1 MNENKRKL
9 DFFHEFIDAVEQKG
23 RVAGSRQT
31 PFLQEVLPY
40 INSEDEPA
48 IIYFGKKE
56 AKIQLNGYL
65 YQEESNTLN
74 LYVVEYEPFIEENE
88 LPEATMTS
96 LKEYANKAKR
106 FYTNAE
112 TIFKLADRAR
122 EEYDVSKMIVDKKS
136 EIEEVN
142 IYVITS
148 KFYISNKP
156 IDLGI
161 PGVETVNVH
170 IWDMDRIFKLSEAE
184 QGIREF
190 DIHFESEYGEALE
203 MMAVPKSDNEAGVID
218 CYIGVIP
225 AKLLAKLYDDWGPKL
240 VERNVRSFLQ
250 ARGGTNKGI
259 RDTLKD
265 PEQRELFVAYNNG
278 ISSVA
283 KAGDIEQVGDSNL
296 YKISTLTSWQIV
308 NGGQTTASIHAA
320 YKNDVNLDGV
330 YVQAKLTILNVS
342 EEAIKEQN
350 LQTDRHALED
360 EMIAKISEY
369 ANTQNKIN
377 KSDLLANTRFMADL
391 EKLSRNVWIPTQDNR
406 KEETK
411 WYFER
416 ARGQYM
422 VDIGRRSKG
431 KEQTAFKKMYPKENV
446 ITKVE
451 MAKYFMSWDG
461 YPHVSSKGGEEAFKR
476 FMDLNSQYWKQS
488 SVTNDEGEITKSI
501 QNIDSDYYKQLIA
514 RKIINSFVTRIVES
528 MNLKGYRANVIY
540 YSVAM
545 LNYLYGKEIDLM
557 EVWNQQTLSDKWED
571 VVRTIA
577 NNALNYLRESA
588 GDQNVTQWA
597 KKEDCWI
604 GFKKES
610 AAVLSGMI

>member
-1 MNENKRKL
+1 MNETKRKL
-9 DFFHEFIDAVEQKG
+9 DFFYEFMDSVEQKG
-23 RVAGSRQT
+23 RVLGSRQT
-31 PFLQEVLPY
+31 PFLQEILPF

-48 IIYFGKKE
+48 IIYFGNKE
-56 AKIQLNGYL
+56 SKIQLNGYL
-65 YQEESNTLN
+65 YESDINTLS
-74 LYVVEYEPFIEENE
+74 LYVVEYDPFTVEDE
-88 LPEATMTS
+88 LPVTSMTS
-96 LKEYANKAKR
+96 LKEFANKAKR
-106 FYTNAE
+106 FFTQSE
-112 TIFKLADRAR
+112 TILQLADRSM
-122 EEYDVSKMIVDKKS
+122 EYFDLAKMIVDKKD
-136 EIEEVN
+136 EIEEIN
-142 IYVITS
+142 IYVVTS
-148 KFYISNKP
+148 KFYQTNKP
-156 IDLGI
+156 IDLNI
-161 PGVETVNVH
+161 PGIETVNVH
-170 IWDMDRIFKLSEAE
+170 VWDMDRIFKLSEAE

-190 DIHFESEYGEALE
+190 DINFELEYDGALE
-203 MMAVPKSDNEAGVID
+203 MMHVPNITENGQID

-265 PEQRELFVAYNNG
+265 VKQRELFVAYNNG

-283 KAGDIEQVGDSNL
+283 KAGDIQQVGDTSL
-296 YKISTLTSWQIV
+296 YKINTLTSWQIV
-308 NGGQTTASIHAA
+308 NGGQTTASIHQA

-330 YVQAKLTILNVS
+330 YVQAKLTILNVQ
-342 EEAIKEQN
+342 EEKADN
-350 LQTDRHALED
+350 LENLDRHALED

-377 KSDLLANTRFMADL
+377 KSDLLANTRFMSDC

-422 VDIGRRSKG
+422 VDISRRSKG
-431 KEQTAFKKMYPKENV
+431 KEQTAFKKIYPKENV

-451 MAKYFMSWDG
+451 MAKYFMSWEG
-461 YPHVSSKGGEEAFKR
+461 YPYVSSKGGEEAFKR

-488 SVTNDEGEITKSI
+488 SVTNDEGDVTKSI
-501 QNIDSDYYKQLIA
+501 LNIDSDYYKKLIA
-514 RKIINSFVTRIVES
+514 RRIINAFVSFIVES

-540 YSVAM
+540 YTVAM
-545 LNYLYGKEIDLM
+545 LKFLYGEEINLM
-557 EVWNQQTLSDKWED
+557 EVWEQQALSKKWED
-571 VVRTIA
+571 IIRVIA
-577 NNALNYLRESA
+577 NNALNYLRDSA

-597 KKEDCWI
+597 KKEDCWK
-604 GFKKES
+604 GFIKES
-610 AAVLSGMI
+610 ATTLSGLI

>member
-1 MNENKRKL
+1 MNETKRKL
-9 DFFHEFIDAVEQKG
+9 DYYNEFIDTVEQKG
-23 RVAGSRQT
+23 RVLGSRQT

-48 IIYFGKKE
+48 LIFFSKKE
-56 AKIQLNGYL
+56 TKIQLNGYL
-65 YQEESNTLN
+65 FQEENNTLS
-74 LYVVEYEPFIEENE
+74 LYVVEYEPFLEEDE
-88 LPEATMTS
+88 LPVANMTS

-112 TIFKLADRAR
+112 SILQFADRSM
-122 EEYDVSKMIVDKKS
+122 EYHDVTKMIVDKRD

-142 IYVITS
+142 IFVITS
-148 KFYISNKP
+148 KFYLSNKP
-156 IDLGI
+156 IDLII

-170 IWDMDRIFKLSEAE
+170 VWDMDRIFKLSEAE

-190 DIHFESEYGEALE
+190 DIHFKSEYGLALQ
-203 MMAVPKSDNEAGVID
+203 MMQVPNNMKQGLID

-259 RDTLKD
+259 RDTLKV
-265 PEQRELFVAYNNG
+265 ESQRELFVAYNNG

-283 KAGDIEQVGDSNL
+283 KAGDIEQIGDTNL
-296 YKISTLTSWQIV
+296 YKINTLTSWQIV
-308 NGGQTTASIHAA
+308 NGGQTTASIHQA
-320 YKNDVNLDGV
+320 YKNDIDLEGV
-330 YVQAKLTILNVS
+330 YIQAKLTILNVP
-342 EEAIKEQN
+342 EEIENIDVQM
-350 LQTDRHALED
+350 DRHALED

-377 KSDLLANTRFMADL
+377 KSDLLANTRFMSDL

-406 KEETK
+406 KEESK

-422 VDIGRRSKG
+422 VDISRRSKG
-431 KEQTAFKKMYPKENV
+431 KEQTAFKKIYPKENV

-451 MAKYFMSWDG
+451 MAKYFMSWEG
-461 YPHVSSKGGEEAFKR
+461 FPHVSSKGGEEAFKR

-488 SVTNDEGEITKSI
+488 SVTNDEGEVTKSI
-501 QNIDSDYYKQLIA
+501 LNIDSDYYKKLIA
-514 RKIINSFVTRIVES
+514 RRIINAFITRIVES

-540 YSVAM
+540 YTVAM
-545 LNYLYGKEIDLM
+545 LSHLYYEEINLM
-557 EVWNQQTLSDKWED
+557 EIWQQQALSEKWED
-571 VVRTIA
+571 IVRTIA

-597 KKEDCWI
+597 KKEDCWK
-604 GFKKES
+604 GFIKES
-610 AAVLSGMI
+610 AVVLSGMV

>member
-1 MNENKRKL
+1 MNETKRKR
-9 DFFHEFIDAVEQKG
+9 DFFNDFIDNVEQKG
-23 RVAGSRQT
+23 RVIGSRQT
-31 PFLQEVLPY
+31 PFLQEVLPF

-56 AKIQLNGYL
+56 SSIQLNGYL
-65 YQEESNTLN
+65 FLEDINTLN
-74 LYVVEYEPFIEENE
+74 LYVVEYEPFFEEGE
-88 LPEATMTS
+88 LPVASMTS

-112 TIFKLADRAR
+112 GILYLSDRSM
-122 EEYDVSKMIVDKKS
+122 EYYDVTRMILDKKD

-148 KFYISNKP
+148 KFYLSNKP
-156 IDLGI
+156 IDLTI

-184 QGIREF
+184 QGIQEF
-190 DIHFESEYGEALE
+190 DIHFESEYGEALQ
-203 MMAVPKSDNEAGVID
+203 MMHVPNKTIKGLIECYVGV
-218 CYIGVIP
+218 VP

-265 PEQRELFVAYNNG
+265 TQQRELFIAYNNG

-283 KAGDIEQVGDSNL
+283 KAGDIEQIGESNL
-296 YKISTLTSWQIV
+296 YEVKKLTSWQIV
-308 NGGQTTASIHAA
+308 NGGQTTASIHQA
-320 YKNDVNLDGV
+320 YKNDVDLEGV
-330 YVQAKLTILNVS
+330 YIQAKLTIINVP
-342 EEAIKEQN
+342 EIRENNEPQLDK
-350 LQTDRHALED
+350 LALED

-377 KSDLLANTRFMADL
+377 KSDLLANTRFMSDV
-391 EKLSRNVWIPTQDNR
+391 EKHSRNVWIPTQDNR
-406 KEETK
+406 KEESK

-422 VDIGRRSKG
+422 VDISRRSKG
-431 KEQTAFKKMYPKENV
+431 REQTAFKKMYPSDKV

-451 MAKYFMSWDG
+451 MAKYFMSWEG
-461 YPHVSSKGGEEAFKR
+461 YPYVSSKGGEEAFKR
-476 FMDLNSQYWKQS
+476 FMDMNSQYWKQS
-488 SVTNDEGEITKSI
+488 AVTNDEGEVTKSFL
-501 QNIDSDYYKQLIA
+501 NVDSDYYKQLIS
-514 RKIINSFVTRIVES
+514 RRIINIFVTRIVES

-540 YSVAM
+540 FTVAM
-545 LNYLYGKEIDLM
+545 LSHLYGKEINLLEIWRQQDLS
-557 EVWNQQTLSDKWED
+557 NKWED

-577 NNALNYLRESA
+577 NNALNYLKESA

-597 KKEDCWI
+597 KKEDCWR
-604 GFKKES
+604 GFIKES
-610 AAVLSGMI
+610 AVVLSGMV

>member
-1 MNENKRKL
+1 MNETKRKL
-9 DFFHEFIDAVEQKG
+9 DFFNEFIDTVELKG
-23 RVAGSRQT
+23 RISGSRQT
-31 PFLQEVLPY
+31 PFLQEVLPF
-40 INSEDEPA
+40 INAEDEPA
-48 IIYFGKKE
+48 IIYFSKKE
-56 AKIQLNGYL
+56 SKIQLNGYL
-65 YQEESNTLN
+65 YQDDINTLN
-74 LYVVEYEPFIEENE
+74 LYVVEYEPFMEDDE
-88 LPEATMTS
+88 LPVANMTS

-112 TIFKLADRAR
+112 PILQLADRSM
-122 EEYDVSKMIVDKKS
+122 EYYDLTKMIVDKKE

-148 KFYISNKP
+148 NFYLSNKP
-156 IDLGI
+156 IDLTI
-161 PGVETVNVH
+161 PSVETVNVH
-170 IWDMDRIFKLSEAE
+170 VWDMDRIFKLSEAE

-190 DIHFESEYGEALE
+190 DIHFESEYGAAIQ
-203 MMAVPKSDNEAGVID
+203 MMHVPNNTEKGLID

-225 AKLLAKLYDDWGPKL
+225 AKLLSRLYDDWGPKL

-265 PEQRELFVAYNNG
+265 ESQRELFVAYNNG

-283 KAGDIEQVGDSNL
+283 KAGDIEQIGESNL
-296 YKISTLTSWQIV
+296 YKIKTLTSWQIV
-308 NGGQTTASIHAA
+308 NGGQTTASIHQA
-320 YKNDVNLDGV
+320 YKNDVDLEGV
-330 YVQAKLTILNVS
+330 YVQSKLTILNIP
-342 EEAIKEQN
+342 EEIEYNDAQM
-350 LQTDRHALED
+350 DRHALED

-377 KSDLLANTRFMADL
+377 KSDLLANTRFMSDI
-391 EKLSRNVWIPTQDNR
+391 EKLSRNIWIPTQDNR
-406 KEETK
+406 KEESK

-422 VDIGRRSKG
+422 VDISRRSKG
-431 KEQTAFKKMYPKENV
+431 KEQTAFKKVYPKEKV

-451 MAKYFMSWDG
+451 MAKYFMSWEG

-488 SVTNDEGEITKSI
+488 SVTNDEGEVTKSI
-501 QNIDSDYYKQLIA
+501 LSIDSDYYKQLIA
-514 RKIINSFVTRIVES
+514 GRIINAFVTSIVER

-540 YSVAM
+540 YTVAM
-545 LNYLYGKEIDLM
+545 LNYLYGKEINLM
-557 EVWNQQTLSDKWED
+557 EIWQQQALSNKWED
-571 VVRTIA
+571 IVRAIA

-597 KKEDCWI
+597 KKEDCWK
-604 GFKKES
+604 GFIKES
-610 AAVLSGMI
+610 AVVLSGMI

>member
-1 MNENKRKL
+1 MNETKRKL
-9 DFFHEFIDAVEQKG
+9 DFFNEFIDTVELKG
-23 RVAGSRQT
+23 RISGSRQT
-31 PFLQEVLPY
+31 PFLQEVLPF
-40 INSEDEPA
+40 INAEDEPA
-48 IIYFGKKE
+48 IIYFSKKE
-56 AKIQLNGYL
+56 SKIQLNGYL
-65 YQEESNTLN
+65 YQDDINTLN
-74 LYVVEYEPFIEENE
+74 LYVVEYEPFMEDDE
-88 LPEATMTS
+88 LPVANMTS

-112 TIFKLADRAR
+112 PILQLADRSM
-122 EEYDVSKMIVDKKS
+122 EYYDLTKMIVDKKD

-148 KFYISNKP
+148 NFYLSNKP
-156 IDLGI
+156 IDLTI
-161 PGVETVNVH
+161 PSVETVNVH
-170 IWDMDRIFKLSEAE
+170 VWDMDRIFKLSEAE

-190 DIHFESEYGEALE
+190 DIHFESEYGAAIQ
-203 MMAVPKSDNEAGVID
+203 MMHVPNNTEKGLID

-225 AKLLAKLYDDWGPKL
+225 AKLLSRLYDDWGPKL

-265 PEQRELFVAYNNG
+265 ESQRELFVAYNNG

-283 KAGDIEQVGDSNL
+283 KAGDIEQIGDSNL
-296 YKISTLTSWQIV
+296 YKIKTLTSWQIV
-308 NGGQTTASIHAA
+308 NGGQTTASIHQAF
-320 YKNDVNLDGV
+320 KNDVDLEGV
-330 YVQAKLTILNVS
+330 YVQSKLTILNIP
-342 EEAIKEQN
+342 EEIEYNDAQM
-350 LQTDRHALED
+350 DRHALED

-377 KSDLLANTRFMADL
+377 KSDLLANTRFMSDI
-391 EKLSRNVWIPTQDNR
+391 EKLSRNIWIPTQDNR
-406 KEETK
+406 KEEFK

-422 VDIGRRSKG
+422 VDISRRSKG
-431 KEQTAFKKMYPKENV
+431 KEQTAFKKVYPKEKV

-451 MAKYFMSWDG
+451 MAKYFMSWEG

-488 SVTNDEGEITKSI
+488 SVTNDEGEVTKSI
-501 QNIDSDYYKQLIA
+501 LSIDSDYYKQLIA
-514 RKIINSFVTRIVES
+514 GRIINAFVTSIVER

-540 YSVAM
+540 YTVAM
-545 LNYLYGKEIDLM
+545 LNYLYGKEINLM
-557 EVWNQQTLSDKWED
+557 EIWQQQALSNKWED
-571 VVRTIA
+571 IVRAIA

-597 KKEDCWI
+597 KKEDCWK
-604 GFKKES
+604 GFIKES
-610 AAVLSGMI
+610 AVVLSGMI

>member
-1 MNENKRKL
+1 MNETKRKL
-9 DFFHEFIDAVEQKG
+9 DFFYEFMDSVEQKG
-23 RVAGSRQT
+23 RVLGSRQT
-31 PFLQEVLPY
+31 PFLQEILPF

-48 IIYFGKKE
+48 IIYFGNKE
-56 AKIQLNGYL
+56 SKIQLNGYL
-65 YQEESNTLN
+65 YESDINTLS
-74 LYVVEYEPFIEENE
+74 LYVVEYDPFTVEDE
-88 LPEATMTS
+88 LPVTSMTS
-96 LKEYANKAKR
+96 LKEFANKAKR
-106 FYTNAE
+106 FFTQSE
-112 TIFKLADRAR
+112 TILQLADRSM
-122 EEYDVSKMIVDKKS
+122 EYFDLAKMIVDKKD
-136 EIEEVN
+136 EIEEIN
-142 IYVITS
+142 IYVVTS
-148 KFYISNKP
+148 KFYQTNKP
-156 IDLGI
+156 IDLNI
-161 PGVETVNVH
+161 PGIETVNVH
-170 IWDMDRIFKLSEAE
+170 VWDMDRIFKLSEAE

-190 DIHFESEYGEALE
+190 DINFELEYDGALE
-203 MMAVPKSDNEAGVID
+203 MMHVPNITKNGQID

-265 PEQRELFVAYNNG
+265 VKQRELFVAYNNG

-283 KAGDIEQVGDSNL
+283 KAGDIQQVGDTSL
-296 YKISTLTSWQIV
+296 YKINTLTSWQIV
-308 NGGQTTASIHAA
+308 NGGQTTASIHQA

-330 YVQAKLTILNVS
+330 YVQAKLTILNVL
-342 EEAIKEQN
+342 EEIADNHEN
-350 LQTDRHALED
+350 LDRHALED

-377 KSDLLANTRFMADL
+377 KSDLLANTRFMSDI

-422 VDIGRRSKG
+422 VDISRRAKG
-431 KEQTAFKKMYPKENV
+431 KEQTAFKKIYPKENV

-451 MAKYFMSWDG
+451 MAKYFMSWEG
-461 YPHVSSKGGEEAFKR
+461 YPYVSSKGGEEAFKR

-488 SVTNDEGEITKSI
+488 SVTNDEGEVTKSI
-501 QNIDSDYYKQLIA
+501 LNIDSDYYKKLIA
-514 RKIINSFVTRIVES
+514 RRIINAFVSFIVES

-540 YSVAM
+540 YTVAM
-545 LNYLYGKEIDLM
+545 LKFLYGEEINLM
-557 EVWNQQTLSDKWED
+557 GVWQQQALSKKWED
-571 VVRTIA
+571 IIRVIA
-577 NNALNYLRESA
+577 NNALNYLRDSA

-597 KKEDCWI
+597 KKEDCWK
-604 GFKKES
+604 GFIKES
-610 AAVLSGMI
+610 ATTLSGLI

>member
-1 MNENKRKL
+1 MNETKRKL
-9 DFFHEFIDAVEQKG
+9 DFFNEFIDTVELKG
-23 RVAGSRQT
+23 RISGSRQT
-31 PFLQEVLPY
+31 PFLQEVLPF
-40 INSEDEPA
+40 INAEDEPA
-48 IIYFGKKE
+48 IIYFSKKE
-56 AKIQLNGYL
+56 SKIQLNGYL
-65 YQEESNTLN
+65 YQDDINTLN
-74 LYVVEYEPFIEENE
+74 LYVVEYEPFMEDDE
-88 LPEATMTS
+88 LPVANMTS

-112 TIFKLADRAR
+112 PILQLADRSM
-122 EEYDVSKMIVDKKS
+122 EYYDLTKMIVDKKD

-148 KFYISNKP
+148 NFYLSNKP
-156 IDLGI
+156 IDLTI
-161 PGVETVNVH
+161 PSVETVNVH
-170 IWDMDRIFKLSEAE
+170 VWDMDRIFKLSEAE

-190 DIHFESEYGEALE
+190 DIHFESEYGAAIQ
-203 MMAVPKSDNEAGVID
+203 MMHVPNNTEKGLID

-225 AKLLAKLYDDWGPKL
+225 AKLLSRLYDDWGPKL

-265 PEQRELFVAYNNG
+265 ESQRELFVAYNNG

-283 KAGDIEQVGDSNL
+283 KAGDIEQIGDSNL
-296 YKISTLTSWQIV
+296 YKIKTLTSWQIV
-308 NGGQTTASIHAA
+308 NGGQTTASIHQA
-320 YKNDVNLDGV
+320 YKNDVDLEGV
-330 YVQAKLTILNVS
+330 YVQSKLTILNIP
-342 EEAIKEQN
+342 EEIEYNDAQM
-350 LQTDRHALED
+350 DRHALED

-377 KSDLLANTRFMADL
+377 KSDLLANTRFMSDI
-391 EKLSRNVWIPTQDNR
+391 EKLSRNIWIPTQDNR
-406 KEETK
+406 KEESK

-422 VDIGRRSKG
+422 VDISRRSKG
-431 KEQTAFKKMYPKENV
+431 KEQTAFKKVYPKEKV

-451 MAKYFMSWDG
+451 MAKYFMSWEG

-488 SVTNDEGEITKSI
+488 SVTNDEGEVTKSI
-501 QNIDSDYYKQLIA
+501 LSIDSDYYKQLIA
-514 RKIINSFVTRIVES
+514 GRIINAFVTSIVER

-540 YSVAM
+540 YTVAM
-545 LNYLYGKEIDLM
+545 LNYLYGKEINLM
-557 EVWNQQTLSDKWED
+557 EVWQQQALSNKWED
-571 VVRTIA
+571 IVRAIA

-597 KKEDCWI
+597 KKEDCWK
-604 GFKKES
+604 GFIKES
-610 AAVLSGMI
+610 AVVLSGMI

>member
-1 MNENKRKL
+1 MNETKRKL
-9 DFFHEFIDAVEQKG
+9 DFFTEFIDKIEQEGKI
-23 RVAGSRQT
+23 VGSRQT
-31 PFLQEVLPY
+31 PFLQEMLPF
-40 INSEDEPA
+40 INIEDEPA
-48 IIYFGKKE
+48 IMYFSKKE
-56 AKIQLNGYL
+56 MKVQLNGYI
-65 YQEESNTLN
+65 YQEDVNTLS
-74 LYVVEYEPFIEENE
+74 LYVVEYEPFLEESD
-88 LPEATMTS
+88 LPVANMTL

-112 TIFKLADRAR
+112 QILQLADRSM
-122 EEYDVSKMIVDKKS
+122 EYYDVAKTIVDKKG

-142 IYVITS
+142 IYVVTS

-156 IDLGI
+156 IDLNI
-161 PGVETVNVH
+161 PNVETVNVH
-170 IWDMDRIFKLSEAE
+170 VWDMDRIFKLSEAE

-190 DIHFESEYGEALE
+190 DIHFESEYGLALQ
-203 MMAVPKSDNEAGVID
+203 MMHIPNENENGLID

-225 AKLLAKLYDDWGPKL
+225 AKLLAQLYDEWGPKL

-265 PEQRELFVAYNNG
+265 ARQRELFIAYNNG

-283 KAGDIEQVGDSNL
+283 KAGDIERIGDSNL
-296 YKISTLTSWQIV
+296 FSIKTLTSWQIV
-308 NGGQTTASIHAA
+308 NGGQTTASIHQA
-320 YKNDVNLDGV
+320 YKNDIDLEGV
-330 YVQAKLTILNVS
+330 YVQTKLTIINVPR
-342 EEAIKEQN
+342 EIENNDAQM
-350 LQTDRHALED
+350 DRHVFED
-360 EMIAKISEY
+360 EMISKISEY

-377 KSDLLANTRFMADL
+377 KSDLLANTRFMSDI
-391 EKLSRNVWIPTQDNR
+391 EKFSRNIWIPTQDNR
-406 KEETK
+406 KEESK

-451 MAKYFMSWDG
+451 MAKYFMSWEG
-461 YPHVSSKGGEEAFKR
+461 FPYVSSKGGEEAFKR
-476 FMDLNSQYWKQS
+476 FMDLNSLYWKQS
-488 SVTNDEGEITKSI
+488 SITNDEGEVIKSI
-501 QNIDSDYYKQLIA
+501 LSIDNEYYKKLIA
-514 RKIINSFVTRIVES
+514 RKVINAFVTEIVES
-528 MNLKGYRANVIY
+528 MKLKGYRANVIY
-540 YSVAM
+540 YTVAM
-545 LNYLYGKEIDLM
+545 LNYLYGKEIDLI
-557 EVWNQQTLSDKWED
+557 EVWQHQALSNKWED

-597 KKEDCWI
+597 KKEDCWK
-604 GFKKES
+604 GFIKES
-610 AAVLSGMI
+610 AVVLSSLI